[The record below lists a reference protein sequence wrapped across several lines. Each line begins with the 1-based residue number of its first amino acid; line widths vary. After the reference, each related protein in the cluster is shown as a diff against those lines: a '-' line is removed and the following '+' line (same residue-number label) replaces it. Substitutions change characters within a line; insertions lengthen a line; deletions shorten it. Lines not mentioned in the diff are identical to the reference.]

1 MKREERD
8 VSQHDPVK
16 DHNVMFFFVVVLQFP
31 FDAEDEIDLTLD
43 ILGAPLYIPEFLS
56 SDAEDCLTKVI
67 KEWEE
72 KIDEVNTLRDFLL
85 WFSSLAKRWNQILKK

>member
-1 MKREERD
+1 M
-8 VSQHDPVK
+8 
-16 DHNVMFFFVVVLQFP
+16 VVVLQFP

-67 KEWEE
+67 NWSKH
-72 KIDEVNTLRDFLL
+72 LPL
-85 WFSSLAKRWNQILKK
+85 FSFMVM

>member
-16 DHNVMFFFVVVLQFP
+16 DHKVMFFFVVVLQFP

-67 KEWEE
+67 KSRCLKLWRIRRQSWNFE
-72 KIDEVNTLRDFLL
+72 FLH
-85 WFSSLAKRWNQILKK
+85 ILPN

>member
-31 FDAEDEIDLTLD
+31 FDAQDEIDLTLD
-43 ILGAPLYIPEFLS
+43 ILGAPLYILEFLS

-67 KEWEE
+67 KE
-72 KIDEVNTLRDFLL
+72 
-85 WFSSLAKRWNQILKK
+85 

>member
-1 MKREERD
+1 M
-8 VSQHDPVK
+8 
-16 DHNVMFFFVVVLQFP
+16 VVVLQFP

-67 KEWEE
+67 KEWED
-72 KIDEVNTLRDFLL
+72 KIDEVNIFRYFLL
-85 WFSSLAKRWNQILKK
+85 R